1 MKSETNENEKKN
13 VKNFGMKNNKE
24 IPWEADEQ
32 ETKNADWPHKAG
44 REINHARNLS
54 PIKIAIDPE
63 TTDNIVRD
71 SMLDQYYNIKEQI
84 EIAKNIDD
92 ITEWQKE
99 DLEYNEK
106 LMDATIV
113 ILKHFAAYADW
124 PKELK
129 ERSE

>member
-106 LMDATIV
+106 FLVAVKTM
-113 ILKHFAAYADW
+113 LKHYTARSEW
-124 PKELK
+124 PEELK
-129 ERSE
+129 DE